1 MTPVEGQIIYQV
13 ILGQNPYAPLPLFIL
28 FIYTSLSEFRSSSC
42 VCGKEALHL
51 LELLKN
57 PGSSEGHS

>member
-13 ILGQNPYAPLPLFIL
+13 ILGQNPYAPLPLFI
-28 FIYTSLSEFRSSSC
+28 YTSLSEFRSSSC
-42 VCGKEALHL
+42 VCGKEALHI